1 MQQRAY
7 VAVAV
12 GLLCTMLWS
21 ATVQAAPSVYP
32 TGVTRYDP
40 GKAYNVFILFSGAD
54 DKTHLIDM
62 DGNELHR
69 WDHRGFPSD
78 MLDPALVGGARG
90 HVMVQL
96 ADMTGSE
103 TGMIPGLPALFKN
116 KTIGELDW
124 DGKVVWQWGETAPGG
139 AAQQHHDWA
148 RLPNGNTLVLSVLS
162 YQIPDFTL
170 PKQLDDVICEV
181 TPKGDIVRKWIAG
194 DHLTEFGSPLR
205 R

>member
-62 DGNELHR
+62 DGNEVHR

-103 TGMIPGLPALFKN
+103 TGMIPGLPACLRTRPSVSSIGMARSCGN
-116 KTIGELDW
+116 GARPRRAERRSSTTIGLAFP
-124 DGKVVWQWGETAPGG
+124 TATR
-139 AAQQHHDWA
+139 WSC
-148 RLPNGNTLVLSVLS
+148 LS
-162 YQIPDFTL
+162 
-170 PKQLDDVICEV
+170 
-181 TPKGDIVRKWIAG
+181 
-194 DHLTEFGSPLR
+194 
-205 R
+205 